1 MWPRRSPSVRSIGLA
16 AGAFGAAGFVRRRML
31 RWGATD
37 DELRLVLPGDEL
49 LAKANLLSTRAITI
63 AATPAEVW
71 PWIVQL
77 GQGRGGFYSYDRLE
91 NLVGARIHNAEMIVP
106 EWQHLSVGDE
116 VKLAPEVA
124 LQVARVD
131 AERTVVLRGG
141 VPLGKMPA
149 PYDFTWAFV
158 ISEVDDGRTRL
169 VVRERYAYLRWW
181 TGLMVEPTEVVSFLM
196 TQRMLRGIRDRAT
209 RSRPA
214 NRATAE
220 AHGQHAGPP

>member
-1 MWPRRSPSVRSIGLA
+1 MWLRRSPTVRSIGLA
-16 AGAFGAAGFVRRRML
+16 AAAFGAAGFVRRRML

-63 AATPAEVW
+63 GATPAEVW

-91 NLVGARIHNAEMIVP
+91 NLVGASIHNAEMIVP

-116 VKLAPEVA
+116 VRLAPEVA
-124 LQVARVD
+124 LRVARVD
-131 AERTVVLRGG
+131 PERTVVLRGG
-141 VPLGKMPA
+141 VPMGKVPA

-158 ISEVDDGRTRL
+158 ISEVGDGRTRL

-181 TGLMVEPTEVVSFLM
+181 TGLMVEPTAVVSFLM
-196 TQRMLRGIRDRAT
+196 TQRMLRGIRDRAA
-209 RSRPA
+209 RSRTA
-214 NRATAE
+214 NRPTAE
-220 AHGQHAGPP
+220 ALGQHAGSP